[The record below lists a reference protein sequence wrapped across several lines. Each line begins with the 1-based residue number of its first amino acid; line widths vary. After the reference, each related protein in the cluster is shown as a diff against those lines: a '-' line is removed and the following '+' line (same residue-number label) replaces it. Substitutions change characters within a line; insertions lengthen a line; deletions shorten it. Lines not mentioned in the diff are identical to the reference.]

1 MHKTVAEDWAFT
13 ITVLAADPCRVGLEP
28 GDAFHCTY
36 DCPAG
41 FCPKTMAVLHSLCEA
56 ERAGGDLRL
65 LGGHAANEIDF
76 SCADGVVRVRLTAT
90 HLDEPTQTPPVKPS

>member
-36 DCPAG
+36 D
-41 FCPKTMAVLHSLCEA
+41 LSLI
-56 ERAGGDLRL
+56 
-65 LGGHAANEIDF
+65 HI
-76 SCADGVVRVRLTAT
+76 
-90 HLDEPTQTPPVKPS
+90 